1 MGVTYRWVKPV
12 VKGARGPLS
21 HMSIVGKVMVAASL
35 APYLA
40 SYWFMNLGEL
50 VMVTLIGL
58 ALSLA
63 YLASIGD
70 LTSRLRSLSLVWVL
84 SETTGLLVMLLS
96 GINLTTALVKATIL
110 STLVLIF
117 MSGVVASLALL
128 RLSELRYVMR
138 LMGLGALGD
147 SIVLALRYLLNASMA
162 LDEALTV
169 LRSLGRVKPRPLV
182 NSLVVSGVGY
192 SINLAQYIEYYGIP
206 DAKPRLR
213 LNRLDALPLV
223 PLLIYVVILLAA
235 THP

>member
-1 MGVTYRWVKPV
+1 
-12 VKGARGPLS
+12 
-21 HMSIVGKVMVAASL
+21 
-35 APYLA
+35 
-40 SYWFMNLGEL
+40 
-50 VMVTLIGL
+50 
-58 ALSLA
+58 
-63 YLASIGD
+63 
-70 LTSRLRSLSLVWVL
+70 
-84 SETTGLLVMLLS
+84 
-96 GINLTTALVKATIL
+96 
-110 STLVLIF
+110 

-213 LNRLDALPLV
+213 LSRLDALPLV

>member
-1 MGVTYRWVKPV
+1 
-12 VKGARGPLS
+12 
-21 HMSIVGKVMVAASL
+21 MVAASL

-96 GINLTTALVKATIL
+96 GVNLTTALVKATIL

-147 SIVLALRYLLNASMA
+147 SIVLALRYLLNASMT

-192 SINLAQYIEYYGIP
+192 SINLAQYIEYYGIL
-206 DAKPRLR
+206 DTKPRLR